1 MSISGIMAITA
12 ITNRRVGN
20 YTLWATRHN
29 HGKGESKESRV
40 EIARLVLEFELH
52 DGWTICHP
60 RAMRLVAD
68 NGTVVNHDPT
78 GDHIQK
84 EWSDYDMMANDG

>member
-1 MSISGIMAITA
+1 MAITA

-20 YTLWATRHN
+20 YKLWASRHN
-29 HGKGESKESRV
+29 PGKGEPKESRV